1 MKQSFRDPATGV
13 LKSWGYVASSAG
25 GDLARDELDEFNL
38 DPGKWQLVND
48 AWAPF
53 DPVLIPQSVTMRQAR
68 LALMQSSLL
77 AQVDVIIAAMTSPQK
92 EAAQIE
98 WQYSSEVHRHKALVL
113 SLGPALGLNDAQ
125 LDQLFITAATL

>member
-1 MKQSFRDPATGV
+1 MTPWKFTDASNTVAFRTLDDGGTESRLASALPAGETVLPADP
-13 LKSWGYVASSAG
+13 L
-25 GDLARDELDEFNL
+25 
-38 DPGKWQLVND
+38 PI
-48 AWAPF
+48 
-53 DPVLIPQSVTMRQAR
+53 LIPQSVTMRQAR
-68 LALMQSSLL
+68 LALMQSNLL

>member
-1 MKQSFRDPATGV
+1 MITINQEKAAKLTV
-13 LKSWGYVASSAG
+13 
-25 GDLARDELDEFNL
+25 
-38 DPGKWQLVND
+38 
-48 AWAPF
+48 
-53 DPVLIPQSVTMRQAR
+53 PQIVSMRQAR
-68 LALMQSSLL
+68 LALLQAGLL
-77 AQVDVIIAAMTSPQK
+77 ANVEVAINAMASPQK